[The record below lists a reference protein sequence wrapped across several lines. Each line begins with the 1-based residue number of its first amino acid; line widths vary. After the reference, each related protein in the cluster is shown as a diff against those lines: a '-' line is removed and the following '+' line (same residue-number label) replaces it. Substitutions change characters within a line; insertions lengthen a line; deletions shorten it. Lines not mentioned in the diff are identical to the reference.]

1 MATRTLTIS
10 FTGDTKGLEDATRRA
25 EGQVESLGEKY
36 ERGAKRI
43 GTALIGGGVAAEG
56 FARSQQDANVALARI
71 STTTGIAG
79 GDLRSLA
86 ADTSNVTFSTE
97 EVIGTFE
104 TLGRQGISTEQDLQR
119 VANVWDMVAD
129 ATGENVVELADAST
143 ALRALGIDANQPE
156 QALDALGFITQGTTQ
171 DVSDFLSF
179 VERTGPQLRDMGLD
193 VDDTAAVMGVLENEL
208 GMTGRTARQEFRKA
222 VNEADGDLNVML
234 ETLGIT
240 PEMFDE
246 TRASVDGS
254 SEALEENAQAYADTF
269 TPLQKLSHEA
279 QELMLRYGGLAEAAG
294 VLAPVLMGLG
304 GVLRLSATLVRSNTV
319 ALVAKRAAMV
329 ASTVATKAMAVA
341 QRLLNAA
348 MRANPILLIVSL
360 IALLVAGIITAYQRS
375 ETFRNIVQA
384 AMRGVQAA
392 FGWVL
397 DRGRDLVSWF
407 TSLPGRIRSA
417 VSTLGNIISAPFR
430 AAFNGVR
437 SLWNSTVGR
446 ISFTIPSWVPGI
458 GGKGF
463 SFPRMHSGGI
473 FMPPPGQSEGLA
485 LLRRGERVSTPGEA
499 RVEGEISVQVNLSQ
513 RLIEGIA
520 EVVVMRGNREVK
532 RQVLAGSGAAV

>member
-56 FARSQQDANVALARI
+56 FARSQQDANAALARI

>member
-36 ERGAKRI
+36 ERGARRI

-485 LLRRGERVSTPGEA
+485 LLRRGERVSTPGQA
-499 RVEGEISVQVNLSQ
+499 RVDSEVSVEVNLSQ
-513 RLIEGIA
+513 RVIEGIA
-520 EVVVMRGNREVK
+520 EVVVRRGD
-532 RQVLAGSGAAV
+532 QVLKRRVLAEVGTA